1 MYIGPSG
8 RYQFKISSEQL
19 QLALTSSLKGGGGSG
34 GGGGGEENKRELT
47 KFRQS
52 NGIA

>member
-1 MYIGPSG
+1 MYFGPSG

-19 QLALTSSLKGGGGSG
+19 QLALTSSLKGGGGG
-34 GGGGGEENKRELT
+34 GGREENKRELT

>member
-1 MYIGPSG
+1 MCFGPSE
-8 RYQFKISSEQL
+8 RYQFKVSSEQL
-19 QLALTSSLKGGGGSG
+19 QLALTSSLKGG

>member
-1 MYIGPSG
+1 MHFGPSE
-8 RYQFKISSEQL
+8 RYQFKVSSEQL
-19 QLALTSSLKGGGGSG
+19 QLALTSSLKGGGGE
-34 GGGGGEENKRELT
+34 GGGEENKRELT